1 MPKKIISETR
11 IGGLNI
17 LESYKP
23 NPSTTGPV
31 IGSFTV
37 DGVVIENKVTQ
48 NGTYYESAVW
58 EQPTTFGKGGKFFDE
73 DGKLKPAKLLG
84 SLDHPANGLAEMRFE
99 NSAIAWRNIYKGE
112 DGKWIGEADILNT
125 PAGRIVKT
133 HLDYAKLVGGGESFG
148 ASLRGIGDSE
158 SVNTRTES
166 YSRIIPE
173 TFELMSIDFVYDP
186 SFSNTAVLTEN
197 KAPNKKLLIES
208 IQRLAKEDQE
218 HASIYENYAELLRG
232 KKMEN
237 VQVLHESSI
246 AAKARAQYL
255 KALKSEAHKL
265 YNLIYEL
272 ENMDKEEFETK
283 YKNKNYDKVLAALK
297 KEEQA
302 LRAEIADIQVKAEQP
317 VQQEASKKDVDKD
330 LEEFLASIDE
340 AEVEP
345 VPEGAEK
352 VKDEEVSEEVPE
364 EASEEVSEE
373 ASEEDT
379 NEDANEDPEDIDIEF
394 DEDGNPIAPEEKPK
408 EITLEE
414 VFNVLEELKA
424 TVEALKAEVE
434 TLGKHVEDF
443 EDEDIEIEEED
454 LEEDEEEDEEDLEER
469 SELDDLTEEDLMAL
483 SDEELEYLQ
492 AQAKR

>member
-158 SVNTRTES
+158 SINLAES
-166 YSRIIPE
+166 YSRIVKE
-173 TFELMSIDFVYDP
+173 AFE
-186 SFSNTAVLTEN
+186 
-197 KAPNKKLLIES
+197 
-208 IQRLAKEDQE
+208 
-218 HASIYENYAELLRG
+218 
-232 KKMEN
+232 
-237 VQVLHESSI
+237 
-246 AAKARAQYL
+246 
-255 KALKSEAHKL
+255 
-265 YNLIYEL
+265 
-272 ENMDKEEFETK
+272 
-283 YKNKNYDKVLAALK
+283 
-297 KEEQA
+297 
-302 LRAEIADIQVKAEQP
+302 
-317 VQQEASKKDVDKD
+317 
-330 LEEFLASIDE
+330 
-340 AEVEP
+340 
-345 VPEGAEK
+345 
-352 VKDEEVSEEVPE
+352 
-364 EASEEVSEE
+364 
-373 ASEEDT
+373 
-379 NEDANEDPEDIDIEF
+379 
-394 DEDGNPIAPEEKPK
+394 
-408 EITLEE
+408 
-414 VFNVLEELKA
+414 
-424 TVEALKAEVE
+424 
-434 TLGKHVEDF
+434 
-443 EDEDIEIEEED
+443 
-454 LEEDEEEDEEDLEER
+454 
-469 SELDDLTEEDLMAL
+469 
-483 SDEELEYLQ
+483 
-492 AQAKR
+492 